1 MTTRR
6 LRKPNRI
13 RPINRLIRELS
24 RLKPHNTILII
35 CLINIK
41 RASIKRRQII
51 QIEIPLLIISRILEI
66 VTWVGFIDR
75 VEADDVIVVGKVLG
89 NVVPVSHEFV
99 LELVGVAVE
108 GLERGHGFG
117 GRVVSSELPL
127 LTVCDERVSISI
139 HRIVITSLD

>member
-117 GRVVSSELPL
+117 G
-127 LTVCDERVSISI
+127 
-139 HRIVITSLD
+139 